1 METLT
6 AASSDAFTPRSQ
18 GRTVTA
24 FSKDQL
30 YRLSADEKQLREL
43 LASRLTPAG
52 HRPGPLIW
60 QDGQAEA
67 IVYVDQLRAAI
78 KPGFI
83 VCELKMET
91 DQSGMASLVL
101 AFKIGSSAGEAT
113 LTVTTEA
120 LPRGK
125 PALVHRWGAI
135 AQEQLWTALMAS
147 GQSLLSQT
155 LHDPE
160 LELNGLFSDMTA
172 LTFVYGHP
180 VKTDEIQTY
189 VRDIRQE
196 GLDPGEIVFNPRP
209 VDITEPEPG
218 EQSLWQRL
226 CLEWR
231 RLWRQFIRFIRVLV
245 DAAAQK
251 LRQLFG

>member
-6 AASSDAFTPRSQ
+6 AASRDASAPRFK
-18 GRTVTA
+18 GRTLPA

-30 YRLSADEKQLREL
+30 YRLSVDEKQLAEL

-52 HRPGPLIW
+52 RSPGPLIW
-60 QDGQAEA
+60 QDGDAEA
-67 IVYVDQLRAAI
+67 IVYVDQIRAAI
-78 KPGFI
+78 QPGFI

-91 DQSGMASLVL
+91 DQSGVASLVL
-101 AFKIGSSAGEAT
+101 AFKIGGSAGEAT
-113 LTVTTEA
+113 LTITTEA

-135 AQEQLWTALMAS
+135 AQEQIWTALMAS

-155 LHDPE
+155 LNDPE
-160 LELNGLFSDMTA
+160 LELNGLFSDAAA

-196 GLDPGEIVFNPRP
+196 GLDPGEAVFNPRP
-209 VDITEPEPG
+209 VDITEPGTG
-218 EQSLWQRL
+218 EQSFWQRV

-231 RLWRQFIRFIRVLV
+231 RLWQQFVRFVRVLV
-245 DAAAQK
+245 EAAAQK
-251 LRQLFG
+251 LWQLFG